1 MDMMDALIAGGW
13 LMIPLLGCSLVAT
26 VIIIERLWTLRAR
39 RIAPFGLGQEV
50 CGRVAHGQINLYW
63 LEGHSP
69 LGGVLAA
76 GLRNARLGHEQVRA
90 RLQEAGT
97 AVIHDMERFLSPLGT
112 IAAITP
118 LIGLLGTV
126 VGMIEVFSVIVAGE
140 GVNRTADLAGG
151 ISRALV
157 TTAAGLTVAIPALM
171 FHRYFQ
177 RRVEDITVRMEEQAG
192 QVVEF
197 LAHYPGEFVFTDSRQ
212 GERHDV
218 AVGMTQDERVEADG
232 RIAPEVKRP

>member
-13 LMIPLLGCSLVAT
+13 LMIPLLGCSLLAT
-26 VIIIERLWTLRAR
+26 VIIIERLWTLRAK
-39 RIAPFGLGQEV
+39 RIAPYGLGQEV
-50 CGRVAHGQINLYW
+50 CSLVARGQVNLYW
-63 LEGHSP
+63 LESHSP

-90 RLQEAGT
+90 RLQEAAT

-126 VGMIEVFSVIVAGE
+126 VGMIEVFAVIVSADGAG
-140 GVNRTADLAGG
+140 RTAELAGG

-171 FHRYFQ
+171 FHRYFL
-177 RRVEDITVRMEEQAG
+177 RRVEEITVRMEEQAG

-197 LAHYPGEFVFTDSRQ
+197 LAHYRGEVGFQEQRE
-212 GERHDV
+212 GEYSSAETR
-218 AVGMTQDERVEADG
+218 GS
-232 RIAPEVKRP
+232 

>member
-1 MDMMDALIAGGW
+1 MNMMDALVAGGW
-13 LMIPLLGCSLVAT
+13 LMIPLLGCSLLAT
-26 VIIIERLWTLRAR
+26 VIIIERLWTLRVK
-39 RIAPFGLGQEV
+39 RIAPYGLGQEV
-50 CGRVAHGQINLYW
+50 CSLVSHGQVNLYW

-90 RLQEAGT
+90 RLQEAAT

-126 VGMIEVFSVIVAGE
+126 VGMIEVFSVIVAGD
-140 GVNRTADLAGG
+140 GASRTADLAGG

-177 RRVEDITVRMEEQAG
+177 RRVEDITVRMEEQAS

-197 LAHYPGEFVFTDSRQ
+197 IAHYQGCVSLSDGGE
-212 GERHDV
+212 G
-218 AVGMTQDERVEADG
+218 ERVEADG
-232 RIAPEVKRP
+232 RLAPEVKRS

>member
-13 LMIPLLGCSLVAT
+13 LMVPLLGCSLVAT

-39 RIAPFGLGQEV
+39 RIAPYGLGQEV
-50 CGRVAHGQINLYW
+50 CQLVARGQVNLYW

-90 RLQEAGT
+90 RLQEAAT

-126 VGMIEVFSVIVAGE
+126 VGMIEVFAVIVTGDGAS
-140 GVNRTADLAGG
+140 RTADLAGG

-157 TTAAGLTVAIPALM
+157 TTAAGLTVAIPSLM

-192 QVVEF
+192 QVVEY
-197 LAHYPGEFVFTDSRQ
+197 LAHYPGELVLA
-212 GERHDV
+212 ERH
-218 AVGMTQDERVEADG
+218 ADESRLGQRGDDELEADG
-232 RIAPEVKRP
+232 RIAPRVKQP

>member
-1 MDMMDALIAGGW
+1 M
-13 LMIPLLGCSLVAT
+13 
-26 VIIIERLWTLRAR
+26 AR
-39 RIAPFGLGQEV
+39 GQV
-50 CGRVAHGQINLYW
+50 NLYW
-63 LEGHSP
+63 LEAHSP

-90 RLQEAGT
+90 RLQEAAT

-126 VGMIEVFSVIVAGE
+126 VGMIEVFAVIVGGDGAS
-140 GVNRTADLAGG
+140 RTEDLAGG

-192 QVVEF
+192 QVVEY
-197 LAHYPGEFVFTDSRQ
+197 LAHYPGELVLA
-212 GERHDV
+212 ERHGDE
-218 AVGMTQDERVEADG
+218 ARPASRDDERREADG
-232 RIAPEVKRP
+232 RNSPRVRSS

>member
-13 LMIPLLGCSLVAT
+13 LMIPLLGCSLLAT
-26 VIIIERLWTLRAR
+26 VIIIERLWTLRAK
-39 RIAPFGLGQEV
+39 RIAPYGLGQEV
-50 CGRVAHGQINLYW
+50 CSLVARGQVNLYW

-90 RLQEAGT
+90 RLQEAAT

-126 VGMIEVFSVIVAGE
+126 VGMIEVFAVIVSAD
-140 GVNRTADLAGG
+140 GVGRTAELA
-151 ISRALV
+151 
-157 TTAAGLTVAIPALM
+157 VAIPALM

-177 RRVEDITVRMEEQAG
+177 RRVEEITVRMEEQAS

-197 LAHYPGEFVFTDSRQ
+197 LAHYRGEIGFNEQRE
-212 GERHDV
+212 GERPG
-218 AVGMTQDERVEADG
+218 AEA
-232 RIAPEVKRP
+232 RPS